1 MPKYKRTTP
10 NFLRAKLKSP
20 KMDLVRRS
28 FHPWL
33 KATQDQLG
41 SSLQMSLELLHD
53 FVDHLGFKD
62 KDFTNIAPD
71 ALKTTHTGTM

>member
-1 MPKYKRTTP
+1 MPKYKSSPP
-10 NFLRAKLKSP
+10 NFLRSKLKSP

-33 KATQDQLG
+33 KTVQDHRGPL
-41 SSLQMSLELLHD
+41 LQMSMELLHD
-53 FVDHLGFKD
+53 FVDHMGFKD